1 MAIRI
6 NRVYTRTG
14 DKGETRLVGGAAV
27 RKDSARVEAYGTV
40 DELNSVLGLA
50 RTFNEEVLAARP
62 GPGRKAR
69 AAARELDDVLKRL
82 QNELFDLGSEL
93 ATPPGE
99 AYPGMIVVGDD
110 EIRAL
115 EGVIDRCQ
123 EDLDPLPS
131 FILPGGGRV
140 SAFLHQ
146 ARTVCRRAER
156 EVLRLS
162 AEEETASGA
171 LRYLNRLSDLLFVL
185 ARWIALHGGS
195 PEYLWERGVRLGP
208 PPRAA
213 GTKKAATAAAKKAPA
228 KKSRA
233 KRTAANGAAGTRAT
247 ARAKKKKTKKK
258 KESRR

>member
-50 RTFNEEVLAARP
+50 RTFNEEVLTARP
-62 GPGRKAR
+62 SAGRKAR
-69 AAARELDDVLKRL
+69 AAAQELDDVLKRL

-99 AYPGMIVVGDD
+99 SYPGMILVGDA

-115 EGVIDRCQ
+115 EAVIDRCQ

-162 AEEETASGA
+162 SEEETAGGP

-185 ARWIALHGGS
+185 ARWIASQGGS

-208 PPRAA
+208 PPRDA
-213 GTKKAATAAAKKAPA
+213 GTKKAAKPAATKAPA

-233 KRTAANGAAGTRAT
+233 KRTGDGGARKKRTAGRT
-247 ARAKKKKTKKK
+247 K

>member
-14 DKGETRLVGGAAV
+14 DKGQTRLVGGAAV
-27 RKDSARVEAYGTV
+27 RKDSPRVEAYGTV

-50 RTFNEEVLAARP
+50 RTFNEEHAPEGTRLSR
-62 GPGRKAR
+62 RAR
-69 AAARELDDVLKRL
+69 AACRELDEILKRL

-99 AYPGMIVVGDD
+99 AYPGMIVVGDE

-156 EVLRLS
+156 DVLRLAS
-162 AEEETASGA
+162 EEKIGGGP

-185 ARWIALHGGS
+185 ARWIALHTGS
-195 PEYLWERGVRLGP
+195 EEYLWERGVRLGP
-208 PPRAA
+208 PARTPAAPARKAEKPSRKAKAASAGAKPRA
-213 GTKKAATAAAKKAPA
+213 KKRKAARKAPA
-228 KKSRA
+228 
-233 KRTAANGAAGTRAT
+233 
-247 ARAKKKKTKKK
+247 
-258 KESRR
+258 RRK

>member
-14 DKGETRLVGGAAV
+14 DKGETRLVGGKAV

-40 DELNSVLGLA
+40 DELNSILGLA
-50 RTFNEEVLAARP
+50 RTFNEETLKARP
-62 GPGRKAR
+62 APKPR
-69 AAARELDDVLKRL
+69 AKRASKELDELLMRL

-99 AYPGMIVVGDD
+99 EYPGMIVVGDS
-110 EIRAL
+110 EIKAL
-115 EGVIDRCQ
+115 EAVIDRCQ

-140 SAFLHQ
+140 PSFLHQ

-156 EVLRLS
+156 DVLRLTT
-162 AEEETASGA
+162 EEKIGTGP
-171 LRYLNRLSDLLFVL
+171 LRYLNRLSDLMFVL
-185 ARWIALHGGS
+185 ARWIALHTES

-208 PPRAA
+208 PLRDAPSEKTPKKKKTTTR
-213 GTKKAATAAAKKAPA
+213 KAA
-228 KKSRA
+228 
-233 KRTAANGAAGTRAT
+233 
-247 ARAKKKKTKKK
+247 ARKTQGAKKKKAPTRAKKAT
-258 KESRR
+258 RR